1 MRSLGVPAQ
10 APPPWS
16 GVSFTFVAR
25 RYAPAAARVPR
36 STRPRETPFY
46 RVRTNFTASATT
58 YPFAPVAQMVM
69 LPFPVAYPALNG

>member
-1 MRSLGVPAQ
+1 VRSPGAPAQ

-16 GVSFTFVAR
+16 RMTISFVASR
-25 RYAPAAARVPR
+25 PASSAVRARCG
-36 STRPRETPFY
+36 TRPRDTPSY
-46 RVRTNFTASATT
+46 CVRTNFTASATT